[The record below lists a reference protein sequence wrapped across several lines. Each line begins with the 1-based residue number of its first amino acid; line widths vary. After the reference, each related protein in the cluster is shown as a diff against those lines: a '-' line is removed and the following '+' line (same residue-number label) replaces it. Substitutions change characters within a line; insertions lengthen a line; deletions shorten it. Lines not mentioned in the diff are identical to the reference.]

1 MKKVFL
7 VLSLLF
13 LGFFISCDKS
23 EGFEDPLNNII
34 IGTWEYGDTIVHA
47 IIDFYDEDNMFVMEK
62 QNSVL
67 NKDGSKSIKESTV
80 VGFYTVIDD
89 KHINLSYFI
98 DEEEDIRET
107 TIEYKGYV
115 GSLKSIR
122 LYNLPL
128 FSNQTILVN
137 KL

>member
-1 MKKVFL
+1 
-7 VLSLLF
+7 
-13 LGFFISCDKS
+13 
-23 EGFEDPLNNII
+23 
-34 IGTWEYGDTIVHA
+34 
-47 IIDFYDEDNMFVMEK
+47 MEK

-80 VGFYTVIDD
+80 VGFYTIIDD

-107 TIEYKGYV
+107 TIEYRGYV